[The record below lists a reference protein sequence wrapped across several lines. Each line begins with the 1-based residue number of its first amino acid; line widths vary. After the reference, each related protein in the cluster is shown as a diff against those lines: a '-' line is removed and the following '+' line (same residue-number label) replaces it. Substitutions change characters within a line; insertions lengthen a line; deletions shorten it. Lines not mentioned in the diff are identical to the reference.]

1 MSFVI
6 TNARI
11 FTGQMWLNPG
21 FIRVEQGVITSM
33 GAGAPLPSAVKI
45 IDAAG
50 LTVFPGI
57 IDCHSHLLEFGSF
70 SAAKARGK
78 AQRAAGYANL
88 LKAAQAGITTLGEHM
103 LGHPFLN
110 QPLTV
115 YREIIAQAPQTV
127 LLACGWC
134 TVGTEPLTL
143 LSAHKPGQVV
153 ALEELDDQVLA
164 WLAKNSQFP
173 GENIFVTATPAN
185 LPPHLVPRAGESNIN
200 RRQLQRTIEIFH
212 AEDRKIGAHLEGELP
227 TRIFLELGG
236 DVVHHGHG
244 ISDETLSLMARGK
257 CDWVITPH
265 GGTGS
270 MPTSARQIALAL
282 ELGLKPA
289 LASDSYLPVHP
300 KALSLAQGL
309 PEHSEVG
316 PGEFMQVIHNL
327 ALELAELGVSPEE
340 IMRMLTLY
348 PAQILGVDGLTGSI
362 EPGKRADL
370 VLAQG
375 LWGLEITSPGEIVQ
389 VYSQGQLIIDNA
401 Q

>member
-11 FTGQMWLNPG
+11 FTGQMWLTPG
-21 FIRVEQGVITSM
+21 FVRVEQGVITSV
-33 GAGAPLPSAVKI
+33 GVGAPLPSSI
-45 IDAAG
+45 PNIDAAG

-70 SAAKARGK
+70 SAAKALGK

-110 QPLTV
+110 QPLSV
-115 YREIIAQAPQTV
+115 YREIIAHAPQTV

-143 LSAHKPGQVV
+143 LSAHKPGQKVIQQ
-153 ALEELDDQVLA
+153 ELDDQVLA
-164 WLAKNSQFP
+164 WLAKNSEFP

-185 LPPHLVPRAGESNIN
+185 LPPHQVPRAGESILNH
-200 RRQLQRTIEIFH
+200 RQLQKTIDIFH
-212 AEDRKIGAHLEGELP
+212 AEGRRIGAHLEGELP

-244 ISDETLSLMARGK
+244 ISDETLSLMARCM
-257 CDWVITPH
+257 CDWIITPH
-265 GGTGS
+265 GGTGTK
-270 MPTSARQIALAL
+270 PTPARQIALAL

-289 LASDSYLPVHP
+289 LASDSYLPIHLE
-300 KALSLAQGL
+300 AHSLAQGL
-309 PEHSEVG
+309 PQQSEVG
-316 PGEFMQVIHNL
+316 PGEFMQVINNL
-327 ALELAELGVSPEE
+327 CAELTPLGVSSEE
-340 IMRMLTLY
+340 VMRMLTLY
-348 PAQILGVDGLTGSI
+348 PAQVLGIHGVTGSI

-370 VLAQG
+370 VIARG
-375 LWGLEITSPGEIVQ
+375 LWGVEITSPGEIVQ
-389 VYSQGQLIIDNA
+389 VFSQGQLIIDNS
-401 Q
+401 